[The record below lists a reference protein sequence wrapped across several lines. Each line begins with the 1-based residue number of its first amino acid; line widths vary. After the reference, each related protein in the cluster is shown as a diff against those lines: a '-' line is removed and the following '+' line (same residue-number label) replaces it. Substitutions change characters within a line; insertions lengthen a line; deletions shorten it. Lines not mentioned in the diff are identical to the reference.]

1 MAMFGG
7 ALFFWLLQRRYQ
19 TQPASSGYRLWVDT
33 QEPICAGLIAGAA
46 LVGIADILVKVFL
59 L

>member
-1 MAMFGG
+1 MFLG
-7 ALFFWLLQRRYQ
+7 AAFFWWMRRRFQRRPE
-19 TQPASSGYRLWVDT
+19 TTGHALWIDT

-46 LVGIADILVKVFL
+46 LVGITDVLVRVFL